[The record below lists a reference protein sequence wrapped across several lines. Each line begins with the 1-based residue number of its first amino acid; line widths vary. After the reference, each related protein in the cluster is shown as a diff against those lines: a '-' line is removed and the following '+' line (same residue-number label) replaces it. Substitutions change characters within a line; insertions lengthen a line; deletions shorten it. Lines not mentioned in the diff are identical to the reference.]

1 MKLTCQSLN
10 VGLSIRAAVTELL
23 HDQLLFSDRRL
34 PSRVL
39 SGGLKLRRVV
49 PRPNHAQK
57 QIGPVVLHL
66 AAEDLLLDGDRRGTL
81 DGTKRLDR
89 LAHAEIANTLH
100 VRGRALVLVA
110 LLSVLDGHLRK
121 ANTDRTDIAAE
132 DVTSIQGLARA
143 DGIVETLEVDCVTF
157 MSAPG

>member
-1 MKLTCQSLN
+1 MQLTCQSLN
-10 VGLSIRAAVTELL
+10 IGLSIRAAVAELL
-23 HDQLLFSDRRL
+23 HDQLLFGDRRL

-39 SGGLKLRRVV
+39 SSGLKLRRVV

-121 ANTDRTDIAAE
+121 SNTDSSDIAAKHI
-132 DVTSIQGLARA
+132 TSVEGLTSPDR
-143 DGIVETLEVDCVTF
+143 IVQTLKVD
-157 MSAPG
+157 